1 MTTQVPT
8 GRLVGARVPRVEDPR
23 FLTGAARYVADL
35 YVPRTLHAAFVRSP
49 IAHGRLLGVDAAAA
63 RRLPGVTVLT
73 GRDTDAL
80 APLVDPVGV
89 DGLLKTPQ
97 PILATERVRFVG
109 EPIAVVLAAD
119 RYRAEDAA
127 ELVEVDLE
135 PIAPVMST
143 GLGGAAPQLF
153 EDVPDNVV
161 YRDRVVIGDVD
172 GGFERA
178 DRVFTASFEL
188 NRYIASPME
197 TRGCLAVYEHA
208 DDRLTFWCS
217 TQMPHIL
224 RNTLA
229 GALGIAEP
237 RVRAIAPDVGGGFG
251 QKMTIYPEEIA
262 VAFASRMTGRPVMW
276 IEDRRENILA
286 ATHAKDQRV
295 DLEVAVTA
303 DGDLLAIRARFVGDA
318 GAYSFNTASALV
330 EPLLAAPTMPGP
342 YKLPAYQYE
351 VVAELTNKTPVG
363 PYRGVGWTACQTAR
377 EVLFDD
383 VARGLDIDP
392 VDLRK
397 RNMIPS
403 SELPYRSTTGMLY
416 DSGSYVESLDRSL
429 ELVDYEGFRARQRG
443 LRAEGR
449 YVGIGISPFVE
460 QTSGGTDAGI
470 QSGMPYP
477 AHDTASVSLELS
489 GKVTVAVSS
498 ASQGQGH
505 STVFAQVAADT
516 LGVPLDDVVVVAGDS
531 AATPFGM
538 GTFASRSAI
547 ISGGATRLAAEDLR
561 ERVLEVASH
570 VLEASVDDLSI
581 ENGRIGV
588 RGSPAQ
594 TLSLAEIAATAFFS
608 TDVRGDGKDATLT
621 RTRFYDPPATY
632 TNGSVVAVVEVDTAT
647 GGVRIER
654 LVSVED
660 CGTMLNPTIVDGQV
674 HGAIV
679 QGVGGALLEHMVY
692 DESGQPLTTTY
703 LDYLVPLAGDVP
715 DIEVDHIES
724 PSPLTIGGIKGLGE
738 SGMIAAPAA
747 VANAV
752 ADALAP
758 FGAEV
763 RRLPLSPEQVLRLV
777 GRPGSA

>member
-1 MTTQVPT
+1 VTAQVPT

-35 YVPRTLHAAFVRSP
+35 YAPRMLHAAFVRSP
-49 IAHGRLLGVDAAAA
+49 IAHGRLHGVDAEAA

-73 GRDTDAL
+73 CADLQAL

-89 DGLLKTPQ
+89 SGLLKTPQ
-97 PILATERVRFVG
+97 PVLAVDRVRFVG
-109 EPIAVVLAAD
+109 EAMAVVLADD

-127 ELVEVDLE
+127 ELVEVELE
-135 PIAPVMST
+135 PLPHVMEI
-143 GLGGAAPQLF
+143 GLGADAPQLF
-153 EDVPDNVV
+153 DDVPDNVV
-161 YRDRVVIGDVD
+161 YRDRVVIGDVE
-172 GGFERA
+172 GAFAGA
-178 DRVFTASFEL
+178 DRVFSASYDM
-188 NRYIASPME
+188 NRYLAAPME
-197 TRGCLAVYEHA
+197 TRGCLAAYEQA

-224 RNTLA
+224 RTTLA
-229 GALGIAEP
+229 SALGIAEP
-237 RVRAIAPDVGGGFG
+237 RVRTIAPEVGGGFG
-251 QKMTIYPEEIA
+251 QKMTVYPEEIV
-262 VAFASRMTGRPVMW
+262 VAFASRATGRPVMW

-295 DLEVAVTA
+295 DIEAAVTA
-303 DGDLLAIRARFVGDA
+303 DGDLLAIRARFIGDA

-342 YKLPAYQYE
+342 YKLPAYEYE
-351 VVAELTNKTPVG
+351 VVAGLTNKTPVG

-377 EVLFDD
+377 EVLFDE
-383 VARGLDIDP
+383 VARGLEIDP
-392 VDLRK
+392 VEFRL
-397 RNMIPS
+397 RNMIRS
-403 SELPYRSTTGMLY
+403 AELPCRSTTGMLY
-416 DSGSYVESLDRSL
+416 DSGSYVESLERSM
-429 ELVDYEGFRARQRG
+429 EMAGYEDFRARQQA
-443 LRAEGR
+443 LRTEGR
-449 YVGIGISPFVE
+449 YVGIGVSPFVE

-477 AHDTASVSLELS
+477 SHDNVSVSLDLS
-489 GKVTVAVSS
+489 GKVTVAVAS

-505 STVFAQVAADT
+505 ATVFAQIAADT
-516 LGVPLDDVVVVAGDS
+516 LGVPFEDVVVVAGDS
-531 AATPFGM
+531 ATSPFGM

-547 ISGGATRLAAEDLR
+547 VSGGATRLAAEDLR
-561 ERVLEVASH
+561 ERILEIASH
-570 VLEASVDDLSI
+570 LLEASADDLEI

-588 RGSPAQ
+588 RGSPGR
-594 TLSLAEIAATAFFS
+594 TLTLAEIAGDAFFS
-608 TDVRGDGKDATLT
+608 TAVRVDGGDATLS

-632 TNGSVVAVVEVDTAT
+632 TNGCVVAVVEVDAAT
-647 GGVRIER
+647 GAIEIGR
-654 LVSVED
+654 LISVED

-674 HGAIV
+674 HGALV

-692 DESGQPLTTTY
+692 DESGQPVTTTY

-724 PSPLTIGGIKGLGE
+724 PSPLTVGGVKGLGE

-747 VANAV
+747 VVNAV

-758 FGAEV
+758 FGAAV
-763 RRLPLSPEQVLRLV
+763 RRLPLSPEAVLRLL
-777 GRPGSA
+777 GRVD